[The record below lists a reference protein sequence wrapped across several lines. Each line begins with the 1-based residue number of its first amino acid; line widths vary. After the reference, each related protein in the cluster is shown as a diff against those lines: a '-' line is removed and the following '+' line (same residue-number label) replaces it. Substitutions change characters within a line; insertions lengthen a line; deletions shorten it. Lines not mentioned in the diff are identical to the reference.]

1 MHCLSALY
9 YLQHLSN
16 GPIGVDITEHEEQM
30 EEMQFLLDKRTKEVE
45 RVILCGSC
53 RSVGLIIKLLN
64 SYPFK
69 IFFKIEKWKTI
80 LVSGKDWPLFNGA
93 IKNLD
98 HYSPQQFTKIFIQI
112 DQLFKFC

>member
-1 MHCLSALY
+1 
-9 YLQHLSN
+9 
-16 GPIGVDITEHEEQM
+16 M

-80 LVSGKDWPLFNGA
+80 LVSGKDLPLFNGA
-93 IKNLD
+93 IKNLI
-98 HYSPQQFTKIFIQI
+98 HYSPQQFTKL
-112 DQLFKFC
+112 LFKLISCLSSAES

>member
-1 MHCLSALY
+1 
-9 YLQHLSN
+9 
-16 GPIGVDITEHEEQM
+16 M